1 MFLILSVHFPN
12 VQKYNID
19 LLIFLNLK
27 TIFNLLTRFFA
38 SSSFIVAIITLTTD
52 LGSKSHYLSIIKGM
66 LLSSASRPDIVDIS
80 HDCEP
85 FDIIESAY
93 VFKLVYDYFPE
104 NTIHIFSIDYN
115 SAQQGRILC
124 AKHRNHYFIFPD
136 NGALSLVFSEVG
148 IAVWEVAK
156 TPLPP
161 FAIASILVKAAI
173 QLMQNDYKLDQL
185 FNQLDKFHK
194 VGAIKPVVT
203 DNKLIGTILFNDSY
217 GNAHT
222 NISKEEFEKFTSNKK
237 FRINLSRHE
246 WIEEVNTSFAHTKG
260 GDSVGKFNN
269 KDLLMIGV
277 NRGKATQLLNLTKNK
292 TISID
297 LL

>member
-1 MFLILSVHFPN
+1 
-12 VQKYNID
+12 
-19 LLIFLNLK
+19 
-27 TIFNLLTRFFA
+27 
-38 SSSFIVAIITLTTD
+38 VAIITLTTD

-66 LLSSASRPDIVDIS
+66 LLSAASKPDIVDIS

-93 VFKLVYDYFPE
+93 VFRLVYDYFPQ
-104 NTIHIFSIDYN
+104 NTIHIFSVNHN

-124 AKHRNHYFIFPD
+124 AKHNEHYFIFPD
-136 NGALSLVFSEVG
+136 NGALSLVFSEMDV
-148 IAVWEVAK
+148 AVWEVAK
-156 TPLPP
+156 SPLPP
-161 FAIASILVKAAI
+161 FAIANIMVKAAVD
-173 QLMQNDYKLDQL
+173 LMQNAYKTDQL
-185 FNQLDKFHK
+185 FAQLDKYHK
-194 VGAIKPVVT
+194 VGAIKAVVT
-203 DNKLIGTILFNDSY
+203 ETKLIGTILYNDSY

-222 NISKEEFEKFTSNKK
+222 NITRQEFDNFTMNKK

-246 WIEEVNTSFAHTKG
+246 WIDEVISSFAHTKG